1 MSFLP
6 PSDYTLT
13 KLLGENKTTSIWL
26 AEQVSVRRNVVL
38 EQLSEQNPYTREEF
52 LASVRAKAA
61 VDHPLIAS
69 VYEAV
74 NDKDHCFFTREW
86 LPGENLAERIARGGT
101 MRPGQ
106 IAHLLKR
113 IAEANIHL
121 EERATA
127 TTPLKL
133 SHIYL
138 DEQNVLRISNLALAG
153 ARSEQASQVDI
164 QELGAAF
171 PNLVENGVSGATR
184 LLTLLHWMSGDD
196 PSHVVQ
202 WPDIRHYA
210 DQIEQQ
216 LATPVAPVPSSRYAK
231 VPLNSATRKVEK
243 KFPIGLVISG
253 VAVVAAII
261 VAMNL
266 SKPTV
271 VEPVKLNAPIEVPDG
286 SYAGPDG
293 NQVTLRKFWLS
304 AYEVTIGDYAE
315 FLQALDI
322 LSTDQ
327 RKAYEHEDQPVEK
340 VTHEPDGWIVLW
352 AAAQKSKPWEG
363 RMLTKNSPMFG
374 VDWWDAHTY
383 SEWKRARLPTQEEW
397 FAAMKLKTTNPLTLR
412 PTAWGDVQSEDQT
425 PAGLFGMAG
434 GVSEWIRKPSVD
446 PSNPLGARQWV
457 IIGASYAKPANGVM
471 AREWTNDRNIKRPDL
486 GFRIAFDH
494 LPE

>member
-138 DEQNVLRISNLALAG
+138 DELYVLRISNLALAG

-340 VTHEPDGWIVLW
+340 VTHEPDGWIALW